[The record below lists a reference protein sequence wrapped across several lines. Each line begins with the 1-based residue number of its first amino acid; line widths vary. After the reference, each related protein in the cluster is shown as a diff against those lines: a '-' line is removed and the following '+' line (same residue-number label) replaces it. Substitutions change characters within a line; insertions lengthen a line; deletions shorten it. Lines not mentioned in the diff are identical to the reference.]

1 MRLIVILLLLLLIAG
16 GVVLGALNADLVG
29 YDLAFARVQVPK
41 GAALLVVLALGWILG
56 GLTAW
61 LGVTTRHHRERRRAQ
76 KAAGAA
82 KASKV
87 P

>member
-1 MRLIVILLLLLLIAG
+1 MRLIVMLLLLLFIAG

-29 YDLAFARVQVPK
+29 YDLAFAHVQVPK
-41 GAALLVVLALGWILG
+41 GAALLAALALGWILG

-61 LGVTTRHHRERRRAQ
+61 LGVTTRHRRERRRAG
-76 KAAGAA
+76 KVVSA
-82 KASKV
+82 KASKT

>member
-1 MRLIVILLLLLLIAG
+1 MMRLIVLLLLLLFIAG
-16 GVVLGALNADLVG
+16 GVILGALNADLVG

-41 GAALLVVLALGWILG
+41 GAALLAMLALGWILG

-61 LGVTTRHHRERRRAQ
+61 LGVTTTHRRERRRAGKTRNAKVS
-76 KAAGAA
+76 KA
-82 KASKV
+82 

>member
-1 MRLIVILLLLLLIAG
+1 MIVMLLLLLFIAG

-41 GAALLVVLALGWILG
+41 GAALLLALGLGWVLG

-61 LGVTTRHHRERRRAQ
+61 LGVTARHRRERRRAE
-76 KAAGAA
+76 KAVGA
-82 KASKV
+82 KASKA

>member
-1 MRLIVILLLLLLIAG
+1 MRLIVMLLLLLFIAG

-41 GAALLVVLALGWILG
+41 GAALLAALALGWILG

-61 LGVTTRHHRERRRAQ
+61 LGVTTRHRRDKRRSD
-76 KAAGAA
+76 KAAGA
-82 KASKV
+82 KASKT

>member
-1 MRLIVILLLLLLIAG
+1 MRLIVILLLLLFIAG

-29 YDLAFARVQVPK
+29 YDLAFAHVQVPK
-41 GAALLVVLALGWILG
+41 GAALLLMLAVGWVLG

-61 LGVTTRHHRERRRAQ
+61 LGVTTHHRRERRRTA
-76 KAAGAA
+76 KELGAR
-82 KASKV
+82 ASKA

>member
-1 MRLIVILLLLLLIAG
+1 MRLIVMLLLVLFIAG

-29 YDLAFARVQVPK
+29 YDLAFTRVQVPK
-41 GAALLVVLALGWILG
+41 GAALLAVLALGWILG

-61 LGVTTRHHRERRRAQ
+61 LGVTTRHRRERRRAD
-76 KAAGAA
+76 KTVSA
-82 KASKV
+82 KASKT

>member
-1 MRLIVILLLLLLIAG
+1 MMRLIVMLLLLLFIAG

-29 YDLAFARVQVPK
+29 YDLVFARVQVPK
-41 GAALLVVLALGWILG
+41 GAALLAMLALGWVLG

-61 LGVTTRHHRERRRAQ
+61 LGVTTRHRRDRRRSVKAQ
-76 KAAGAA
+76 GA
-82 KASKV
+82 KVSKT

>member
-1 MRLIVILLLLLLIAG
+1 MRLLAIIVLVIFIAA

-29 YDLAFARVQVPK
+29 YDLAFAQVQLPK
-41 GAALLVVLALGWILG
+41 GAALLGALVIGWLLG

-61 LGVTTRHHRERRRAQ
+61 VGVSIRQRRRQPRAD
-76 KAAGAA
+76 KKLPA
-82 KASKV
+82 K

>member
-1 MRLIVILLLLLLIAG
+1 MRLIVMLLLLLFIAG
-16 GVVLGALNADLVG
+16 GVILGALNADLVG

-41 GAALLVVLALGWILG
+41 GAALLAMLALGWILG

-61 LGVTTRHHRERRRAQ
+61 LGVTTRHRRERRRAAKGQ
-76 KAAGAA
+76 GAKAA
-82 KASKV
+82 KA

>member
-1 MRLIVILLLLLLIAG
+1 MRLIVLLLLLLFIAG

-29 YDLAFARVQVPK
+29 YDLAFTRVQVPK
-41 GAALLVVLALGWILG
+41 GAALLAVLALGWILG

-61 LGVTTRHHRERRRAQ
+61 LGVTTRHRRERRRAG
-76 KAAGAA
+76 KAMGA
-82 KASKV
+82 KASKT

>member
-1 MRLIVILLLLLLIAG
+1 MRLIVMLLLLLFIAG

-41 GAALLVVLALGWILG
+41 GAALLTMLAMGWILG

-61 LGVTTRHHRERRRAQ
+61 LGDTTRRRR
-76 KAAGAA
+76 
-82 KASKV
+82 
-87 P
+87 

>member
-1 MRLIVILLLLLLIAG
+1 MRLIVTLLLLLFIAG

-41 GAALLVVLALGWILG
+41 GAALLAVLALGWVLG

-61 LGVTTRHHRERRRAQ
+61 LGVTTRHRRERRH
-76 KAAGAA
+76 AA
-82 KASKV
+82 KAPGAKVSKTS
-87 P
+87 

>member
-1 MRLIVILLLLLLIAG
+1 MRLIVMLLLLLFIAG

-41 GAALLVVLALGWILG
+41 GAALLAMLALGWILG
-56 GLTAW
+56 RLTAW
-61 LGVTTRHHRERRRAQ
+61 LGVTTRHRRERRRVE
-76 KAAGAA
+76 KAVGA
-82 KASKV
+82 KASKT

>member
-1 MRLIVILLLLLLIAG
+1 MRLIVMLLLLLFIAG

-29 YDLAFARVQVPK
+29 YDLAFVHVQVPK
-41 GAALLVVLALGWILG
+41 GAALLLMLAVGWVLG

-61 LGVTTRHHRERRRAQ
+61 LGVTTRHRRERRRAV
-76 KAAGAA
+76 KELGA
-82 KASKV
+82 KASKA

>member
-1 MRLIVILLLLLLIAG
+1 MRLIVMLLLLVFVAA

-41 GAALLVVLALGWILG
+41 GAALLVMLALGWILG

-61 LGVTTRHHRERRRAQ
+61 LGVTTRHRRDRRRT
-76 KAAGAA
+76 A
-82 KASKV
+82 KAQGAKATKT

>member
-1 MRLIVILLLLLLIAG
+1 MRLIVMLLLLLFIAG

-29 YDLAFARVQVPK
+29 YDLAFARIQVPK
-41 GAALLVVLALGWILG
+41 GAALLAVLAVGWILG

-61 LGVTTRHHRERRRAQ
+61 LGVSTRHRRERRRAE
-76 KAAGAA
+76 KAMGA
-82 KASKV
+82 KASKT

>member
-1 MRLIVILLLLLLIAG
+1 MRPIVMLLLLLFIAG

-29 YDLAFARVQVPK
+29 YDLGFARVQVPK
-41 GAALLVVLALGWILG
+41 GAALLTALALGWILG

-61 LGVTTRHHRERRRAQ
+61 LGVTTRHRRERRRAQ
-76 KAAGAA
+76 KAVGA
-82 KASKV
+82 KASKT

>member
-1 MRLIVILLLLLLIAG
+1 MRLIVMLLLLLFIAG

-41 GAALLVVLALGWILG
+41 GAALLAVLAIGWILG

-61 LGVTTRHHRERRRAQ
+61 LGVSTRHRRDARRQ
-76 KAAGAA
+76 A
-82 KASKV
+82 KAQGAKVSKT

>member
-1 MRLIVILLLLLLIAG
+1 MLLLLLFIAG

-29 YDLAFARVQVPK
+29 YDLAFARVEVPK
-41 GAALLVVLALGWILG
+41 GGALLTMLALGWILG

-61 LGVTTRHHRERRRAQ
+61 LGVTTRHRRERRRSAKAQ
-76 KAAGAA
+76 GAKAART
-82 KASKV
+82 

>member
-1 MRLIVILLLLLLIAG
+1 MRLIVMLLLLLFIAG

-41 GAALLVVLALGWILG
+41 GAALLTMLAIGWILG

-61 LGVTTRHHRERRRAQ
+61 LGVTTRHRRERRRS
-76 KAAGAA
+76 A
-82 KASKV
+82 KTQNAKV
-87 P
+87 PKTS

>member
-1 MRLIVILLLLLLIAG
+1 MRLLAIIILIIFIAA

-29 YDLAFARVQVPK
+29 YDLGFLNVQLPK
-41 GAALLVVLALGWILG
+41 GAALLGALVLGWLLG

-61 LGVTTRHHRERRRAQ
+61 IGVSSRQRRERRQQLRAD
-76 KAAGAA
+76 KKPAI
-82 KASKV
+82 K

>member
-1 MRLIVILLLLLLIAG
+1 MRLIVMLLLLLFIAG
-16 GVVLGALNADLVG
+16 GVILGALNADLVG

-41 GAALLVVLALGWILG
+41 GAALLAMLALGWILG

-61 LGVTTRHHRERRRAQ
+61 LGVTTRHRRERRRA
-76 KAAGAA
+76 A
-82 KASKV
+82 KAQGAKATKA

>member
-1 MRLIVILLLLLLIAG
+1 MRLIVMLLLLLFIGG

-41 GAALLVVLALGWILG
+41 GAALLAALAVGWILG

-61 LGVTTRHHRERRRAQ
+61 LGVTTRHRRERRRSERAI
-76 KAAGAA
+76 GA
-82 KASKV
+82 KASKT

>member
-1 MRLIVILLLLLLIAG
+1 MRLIVMLLLLLFIAG

-29 YDLAFARVQVPK
+29 YDLAFARIQVPK
-41 GAALLVVLALGWILG
+41 GAALLAMLALGWVLG

-61 LGVTTRHHRERRRAQ
+61 LGVTTRHRYERRRIAKAQ
-76 KAAGAA
+76 GA
-82 KASKV
+82 KASKT